1 MWHDDDD
8 DDDDDGCSSV
18 SFDKTLR
25 ENGTLA

>member
-1 MWHDDDD
+1 VWHDDDD

-25 ENGTLA
+25 ENDTLA